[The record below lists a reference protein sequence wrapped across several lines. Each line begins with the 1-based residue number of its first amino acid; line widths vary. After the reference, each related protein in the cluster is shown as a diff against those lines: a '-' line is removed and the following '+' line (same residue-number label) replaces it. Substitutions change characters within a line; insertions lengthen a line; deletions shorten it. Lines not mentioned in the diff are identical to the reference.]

1 MKESSQTIDPKTLF
15 GRMYH
20 LYTSDPFPPRK
31 AKGELIP
38 YIFSTTEFGL
48 EVDVNLSTVPSDI
61 RHEEDDYAHALRYA
75 ALPYLDNLEAD
86 LSVLFHEAFCEELR
100 KQGKY
105 FDDIRELVFP
115 YEVYAK
121 SSGGLRRLIQSSFTG
136 KSEFSYRHDIC
147 SYYAN
152 RKKQEMYLVYEG
164 KTLLEE
170 TFFKDLVTRIEEDFV
185 RLSDIYACYAK
196 EVLEPIYQVADK
208 LVTRW
213 KDKDEAYLKQC
224 ASIASALDDALKPEA
239 IREYVRK
246 HLN

>member
-1 MKESSQTIDPKTLF
+1 
-15 GRMYH
+15 MYY

-38 YIFSTTEFGL
+38 YIFSTTEFGI

-86 LSVLFHEAFCEELR
+86 LSVLFHEAYCEELR
-100 KQGKY
+100 EEGKY
-105 FDDIRELVFP
+105 FDDIRKLVFP
-115 YEVYAK
+115 YEVYEK

-152 RKKQEMYLVYEG
+152 RKKQGMYLVYEG
-164 KTLLEE
+164 KTLLDEA
-170 TFFKDLVTRIEEDFV
+170 FFKDLVARIEEDFA
-185 RLSDIYACYAK
+185 RLSDIYARFAK

-208 LVTRW
+208 LVTSW
-213 KDKDEAYLKQC
+213 KNNKDEAYLDEC
-224 ASIASALDDALKPEA
+224 ALLEAKLGEAIKPEA
-239 IREYVRK
+239 IREYVRM
-246 HLN
+246 HLD